1 MKDKK
6 ISNKIKTL
14 KRRKPLN
21 AFKEILHEH
30 VKYKNQIFKLA
41 KADLIKTYK
50 GAALG
55 WIWAIVKPAVTI
67 AVFYFAFSVGLRHGK
82 PVAGYPYFLWL
93 IAGMMPWF
101 FMRDTLTAGA
111 GSIRKY
117 KYLVTKIKF
126 PISTIPTY
134 VCLSN
139 ISVSI
144 CLILI
149 MLVIYLGYGIKP
161 DIYWL
166 QIPFYMILMLLFF
179 ISWSLFAGML
189 SAISKDFLNL
199 VKAMTT
205 ALFWMSG
212 IMYDVNGIQIE
223 IVRKIMLF
231 NPITLICN
239 GFRNSLVYKQW
250 FWETGVEM
258 RNFLILYVVMSM
270 LAIWAYKKLKKDV
283 PDVL

>member
-1 MKDKK
+1 M
-6 ISNKIKTL
+6 STL
-14 KRRKPLN
+14 R
-21 AFKEILHEH
+21 EILHEH
-30 VKYKNQIFKLA
+30 IKYRNQIFKLA

-55 WIWAIVKPAVTI
+55 WLWALVKPAVTI
-67 AVFYFAFSVGLRHGK
+67 AVFYFAFSVGLRSGH
-82 PVAGYPYFLWL
+82 PVEGYPYFLWL
-93 IAGMMPWF
+93 IAGMVPWF

-139 ISVSI
+139 ISVNI
-144 CLILI
+144 CLMLI
-149 MLVIYLGYGIKP
+149 MLCIYMGFGIKP

-166 QIPFYMILMLLFF
+166 QIPFYMVLMLLFF
-179 ISWSLFAGML
+179 MAWSLFAGML

-212 IMYDVNGIQIE
+212 IMYDVNGIKIE

-231 NPITLICN
+231 NPITLLCN
-239 GFRNSLVYKQW
+239 GFRNSLIYKQW

-258 RNFLILYVVMSM
+258 RNFIILYVIMGI
-270 LAIWAYKKLKKDV
+270 LAVWAYKKLKKDV

>member
-1 MKDKK
+1 M
-6 ISNKIKTL
+6 NTL
-14 KRRKPLN
+14 
-21 AFKEILHEH
+21 KEILHEH

-55 WIWAIVKPAVTI
+55 WIWALVKPAVTI
-67 AVFYFAFSVGLRHGK
+67 AVFYFAFSVGLRKGH
-82 PVAGYPYFLWL
+82 PVEGYPYFLWL

-139 ISVSI
+139 ISVNI
-144 CLILI
+144 CLIVI
-149 MLVIYLGYGIKP
+149 MLFIYMGFGFTP

-166 QIPFYMILMLLFF
+166 QIPFYMVLMLMFF

-189 SAISKDFLNL
+189 SAMSKDFLNL

-223 IVRKIMLF
+223 IIRKIMLF

-239 GFRNSLVYKQW
+239 GFRNSLVYKSW
-250 FWETGVEM
+250 FWETGAEM
-258 RNFLILYVVMSM
+258 RNFLILYIIMTV
-270 LAIWAYKKLKKDV
+270 LAVWAYRKLKKDV